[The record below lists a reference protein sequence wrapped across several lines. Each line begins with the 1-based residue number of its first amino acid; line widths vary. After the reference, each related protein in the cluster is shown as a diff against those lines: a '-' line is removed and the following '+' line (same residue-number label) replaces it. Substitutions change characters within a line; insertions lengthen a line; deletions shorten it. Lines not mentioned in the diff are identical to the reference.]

1 MRGENWELK
10 ARFRNVATVLAGLGI
25 SCGAGGAQAL
35 LQAASGSR
43 SAQAAGLSIKRPALV
58 EMPFSVVGPG
68 GAILGRQDGSY
79 ELWLFPWKILS
90 GMKMSVRMQDY
101 PVPIDVNEQAAEI
114 EVEPD
119 HTTIVYA
126 HPNFTI
132 RQTMLAPKA
141 GDAGAGAMVVYQMQ
155 AIRPMTVTFSFDPV
169 MQRMWPAD
177 SPPPPAPEW
186 VRNSGGSGFYILH
199 LAFPDQAAA
208 LAIPGSEP
216 GILPPYQE
224 RPSSWPLQFV
234 LQFDPK
240 QDANKAFPLLLAFAN
255 STAAA
260 TKESLGQNLSDLGNR
275 AASIREQ
282 NRAYYAN
289 LLAEGTAIET
299 PDASLNA
306 AFSWAEIAIDQ
317 LRVQTAPGAKD
328 EALTAGFVGS
338 GDVTRPGFGWFFG
351 RDALWSLY
359 AASSYGDFVTARQ
372 EIEFLLLHQRADGKI
387 MHERSQTADLVP
399 WATLPYEFAAA
410 DSTPLLL
417 MAANDYLK
425 ISGDLGFIASTWPGL
440 ERAWNFETTHDTDG
454 DGIYDNSQGTGWVES
469 WVPKMPHQEIYLA
482 ALDEQASVAFADL
495 ARATGHTDLAGQA
508 QQRAARIAKTIESE
522 YYLPDAQGYAFS
534 WNGSDGVDRTESIFP
549 AVAWWDG
556 TYGLEHVDP
565 MMGRWADSHISTDWG
580 TRIISDQTSF
590 YDPISYHQGTVWP
603 LYTGWV
609 SVAEYRAGH
618 DLSAYAHLMQNANLT
633 WAQDL
638 SDVTELLS
646 GRFYQVLGRS
656 TAHQLWSSAM
666 VISPVLRGMFG
677 LEWNAAGN
685 ALTVSPHLPAA
696 WNQAAIRR
704 LPFGGKT
711 VDVMLRREGRAML
724 VQASDAGILLGSRI
738 PGAETRNGVLHIP
751 LPAVEAGIPVQ
762 SPECG
767 AETQQM
773 KVIEERFGDREL
785 TLRLSAPGGT
795 TQTLN
800 VRENG
805 PAPKLITQDGEL
817 SAAEAGLRTLQVR
830 FPEGDGYMEKT
841 VTLRW

>member
-1 MRGENWELK
+1 MGNM
-10 ARFRNVATVLAGLGI
+10 VAALIRTGVRCLVVY
-25 SCGAGGAQAL
+25 SCLCSNGAGQAPSQLPAQEGTL
-35 LQAASGSR
+35 NIR
-43 SAQAAGLSIKRPALV
+43 RPAV
-58 EMPFSVVGPG
+58 PEMPFSVVGPR
-68 GAILGRQDGSY
+68 GAILGRQDGSC

-101 PVPIDVNEQAAEI
+101 PVPIDVNAQAAEI

-119 HTTIVYA
+119 HTTVVYSHA
-126 HPNFTI
+126 NFTI

-141 GDAGAGAMVVYQMQ
+141 SDAGAGAMAVYQMQ

-177 SPPPPAPEW
+177 SPSPPSPEW
-186 VRNSGGSGFYILH
+186 VGNSGGSGFYILH

-208 LAIPGSEP
+208 LAIPRSEP

-234 LQFDPK
+234 LHFDPTRDRGK
-240 QDANKAFPLLLAFAN
+240 VYPLLVALAD

-260 TKESLGQNLSDLGNR
+260 TKESLRQSLSDLESRTTAIG
-275 AASIREQ
+275 EQ

-289 LLAEGTAIET
+289 FLAQHTAIET

-317 LRVQTAPGAKD
+317 LRVETTPGAKD

-351 RDALWSLY
+351 RDALWTMY
-359 AASSYGDFVTARQ
+359 AVNSYGDFGTAKQ
-372 EIEFLLLHQRADGKI
+372 EIEFLLRHQRADGKI
-387 MHERSQTADLVP
+387 MHERSQTAGQVP

-425 ISGDLGFIASTWPGL
+425 TSGDQGFIASIWPEL
-440 ERAWNFETTHDTDG
+440 ERTWNFETTHDTDG

-482 ALDEQASVAFADL
+482 ALDEQASLAFADL
-495 ARATGHTDLAGQA
+495 ARATGHSDLAGEA
-508 QQRAARIAKTIESE
+508 QQREARIAKTIESE

-556 TYGLEHVDP
+556 SYALDHADP
-565 MMGRWADSHISTDWG
+565 MMQHWADSHISTDWG
-580 TRIISDQTSF
+580 TRIISDRTSF

-618 DLSAYAHLMQNANLT
+618 ALSGYAHLMQNANLT
-633 WAQDL
+633 WAQDPG
-638 SDVTELLS
+638 DVTELLS

-685 ALTVSPHLPAA
+685 TLTISPHLPAT
-696 WNQAAIRR
+696 WNEAAIRR
-704 LPFGGKT
+704 LPFGSKT
-711 VDVMLRREGRAML
+711 VDVTFRREGRAML
-724 VQASDAGILLGSRI
+724 VQASDTGVHLASRI
-738 PGAETRNGVLHIP
+738 RGAETRNGVLHIP
-751 LPAVEAGIPVQ
+751 LPAVEAGIAVQ
-762 SPECG
+762 PPEYG
-767 AETQQM
+767 SETQQM
-773 KVIEERFGDREL
+773 KVLEEQYGDGEL

-795 TQTLN
+795 TQMLSI
-800 VRENG
+800 RENG
-805 PAPKLITQDGEL
+805 AALKLLTQDGEL
-817 SAAEAGLRTLQVR
+817 DGAEAGLRTLRVR
-830 FPEGDGYMEKT
+830 FAEGDGYAEKT

>member
-1 MRGENWELK
+1 MRNENWRLK
-10 ARFRNVATVLAGLGI
+10 ARFRNVAAILAGLGI
-25 SCGAGGAQAL
+25 SWAGGAQGPPQTANP
-35 LQAASGSR
+35 SSP
-43 SAQAAGLSIKRPALV
+43 AQAAGLNIERTAMV
-58 EMPFSVVGPG
+58 EMPFSVVGPQ

-79 ELWLFPWKILS
+79 ELWLFPWKILG
-90 GMKMSVRMQDY
+90 GMKMSVSMQDY
-101 PVPIDVNEQAAEI
+101 PVPINVNEQAAEI

-119 HTTIVYA
+119 RTTIVYS

-132 RQTMLAPKA
+132 RQIMLAPKTLDA
-141 GDAGAGAMVVYQMQ
+141 GDGAMVIYEMQ

-169 MQRMWPAD
+169 MQRMWPTD
-177 SPPPPAPEW
+177 SPPPPSPEW
-186 VRNSGGSGFYILH
+186 VSNSGGSGFYILH
-199 LAFPDQAAA
+199 LAFPNQAAA

-216 GILPPYQE
+216 GIQPPYQE

-234 LQFDPK
+234 LQFDPQ

-260 TKESLGQNLSDLGNR
+260 TKESLRQSLGDLESR
-275 AASIREQ
+275 TATIQEQ

-289 LLAEGTAIET
+289 FLAERTAIET
-299 PDASLNA
+299 PDANLNA

-317 LRVQTAPGAKD
+317 LRVQTAPGVKD
-328 EALTAGFVGS
+328 EALTAGFLGS
-338 GDVTRPGFGWFFG
+338 GDATRPGFGWFFG

-359 AASSYGDFVTARQ
+359 AVNSYGDFATAKQ
-372 EIEFLLLHQRADGKI
+372 EIEFLLRHQRADGKI
-387 MHERSQTADLVP
+387 MHERSQTADLVN
-399 WATLPYEFAAA
+399 WASLPYEYASA
-410 DSTPLLL
+410 DSTPLLA
-417 MAANDYLK
+417 MAADDYLK
-425 ISGDLGFIASTWPGL
+425 ISGDQGFIASIWPGL
-440 ERAWNFETTHDTDG
+440 KRAWNLETTHDTDG

-469 WVPKMPHQEIYLA
+469 WVPKMPQQEIYLA
-482 ALDEQASVAFADL
+482 ALDEQASIAFADL
-495 ARATGHTDLAGQA
+495 ARTTGHSDLVAEA

-534 WNGSDGVDRTESIFP
+534 RNGSDGVDKTESIFP

-556 TYGLEHVDP
+556 TYGLEHADP

-580 TRIISDQTSF
+580 TRIISDGTSF

-618 DLSAYAHLMQNANLT
+618 DLSGYAHLMQNANLT

-638 SDVTELLS
+638 GDVTELLS
-646 GRFYQVLGRS
+646 GRFFQAMGRS

-677 LEWNAAGN
+677 LEWNASGN
-685 ALTVSPHLPAA
+685 ALTISPHLPAA
-696 WNQAAIRR
+696 WNEAAIRR

-711 VDVMLRREGRAML
+711 VDLAFQREGRAML
-724 VQASDAGILLGSRI
+724 VQASDPTIHLASRI
-738 PGAETRNGVLHIP
+738 PGAETKNGVLHIP
-751 LPAVEAGIPVQ
+751 LPGVEAGITPQ
-762 SPECG
+762 PPEYG

-773 KVIEERFGDREL
+773 KVIEERYSDHEL

-795 TQTLN
+795 TQRLSI
-800 VRENG
+800 RENA
-805 PAPKLITQDGEL
+805 PAPKLFTQDGEL
-817 SAAEAGLRTLQVR
+817 GSAEGGIRTLQVR
-830 FPEGDGYMEKT
+830 FPESDGYTGKT